1 MANAIPDGLHSLTP
15 QLSVEGADK
24 AIDFYKRAF
33 GATEHGRANDP
44 SGTKVWHSQLR
55 IGNSAFF
62 VNDTMPGM
70 AAATQTSLWIYTQ
83 DVDGLFNRAVDAGAK
98 VAMPVSDMFWGDRTG
113 TVTDAW
119 GNRWT
124 IAQHMKDLTPE
135 QMKKAQDDF
144 VAQMQKKK
152 K

>member
-1 MANAIPDGLHSLTP
+1 MANAIPEGLHSLTP

-44 SGTKVWHSQLR
+44 SGKKVWHSQLR

-70 AAATQTSLWIYTQ
+70 AEATHTSVWIYSQ
-83 DVDGLFNRAVDAGAK
+83 DVDGLFKRAVDAGAK
-98 VAMPVSDMFWGDRTG
+98 VAMPVSDMFWGDRCG

-144 VAQMQKKK
+144 VAQMQKQKK
-152 K
+152 